1 MKLWMAS
8 DNSLGAWYDVDKV
21 DPMHHGRAEHGEIL
35 NYYEDDKKTP
45 VASYYWD
52 SQYSKYRKRTF

>member
-8 DNSLGAWYDVDKV
+8 DNTRGAWHNVDKV
-21 DPMHHGRAEHGEIL
+21 DPMSHGRAERGEIL
-35 NYYEDDKKTP
+35 NYYEDDKTTP

-52 SQYSKYRKRTF
+52 WQYSEYRKRTF

>member
-8 DNSLGAWYDVDKV
+8 DNTHGGWYNVDNV
-21 DPMHHGRAEHGEIL
+21 SPMSHGRAEAGEIL
-35 NYYEDDKKTP
+35 NYYEDDKTTP

-52 SQYSKYRKRTF
+52 DQRREYRKH